1 MRRDR
6 RAFSSRANAQK
17 STGPKTPAG
26 KATAARNAHRH
37 GLNLPVL
44 DDPALS
50 REVDDVARKIA
61 KPLIGA
67 EPKGRQRELACR
79 IAEPVID
86 LRRVREAKLPLIS
99 ALQGDPTDSATLK
112 QLVRLGRYERRAL
125 WRRKVAVREF
135 CVASLAPPQATDRA
149 RRIRGEPPGRQPRK
163 TKLTGITATNPR
175 RRHHAL
181 KGTSMRRAQ

>member
-99 ALQGDPTDSATLK
+99 ALQADPTDSATLK

-135 CVASLAPPQATDRA
+135 CVASLAPPQATDRDA
-149 RRIRGEPPGRQPRK
+149 PD
-163 TKLTGITATNPR
+163 PR
-175 RRHHAL
+175 RAAGQAAAQNEANWDNSNESKEKASCL
-181 KGTSMRRAQ
+181 KGDLDA